1 MFLPPSWTTC
11 FLAAVATVR
20 VSLPR
25 GVSST
30 GFITANYPRDFPD
43 KQQVEWDFA
52 VPDMHNYTVH
62 FQAHTAPECLS
73 REVEVEYRQKGK
85 PVTRRALTDP
95 QPEHQ
100 QGDFKMVLRNCET
113 NTTLRGLTLDYRVS
127 VMRSGHPGNAV
138 KSKGNFFYFPS
149 TTGEIGTFL
158 KKG

>member
-1 MFLPPSWTTC
+1 M
-11 FLAAVATVR
+11 R

-138 KSKGNFFYFPS
+138 KSKGSFFYFPS